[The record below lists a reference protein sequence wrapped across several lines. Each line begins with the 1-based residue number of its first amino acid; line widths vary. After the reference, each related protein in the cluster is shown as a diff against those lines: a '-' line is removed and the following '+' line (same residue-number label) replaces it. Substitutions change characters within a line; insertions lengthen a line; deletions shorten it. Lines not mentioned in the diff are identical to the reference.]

1 MESCGI
7 RVGGRLSIPCWP
19 GISKGHR
26 APPKSTAAFE
36 QLCSSRQECKYATR
50 GTYAY
55 ADRRVPA
62 PRHGAVH
69 ENNDGMEVSSHLQ
82 SPEHFLLLFLVVLHD
97 QGRLEEPG
105 PLVKSR
111 LQLLEE
117 VALLRLSG
125 VF

>member
-1 MESCGI
+1 M
-7 RVGGRLSIPCWP
+7 
-19 GISKGHR
+19 
-26 APPKSTAAFE
+26 
-36 QLCSSRQECKYATR
+36 
-50 GTYAY
+50 YAY

-62 PRHGAVH
+62 PRHCAVH
-69 ENNDGMEVSSHLQ
+69 ENNDGMDVSSHLQ
-82 SPEHFLLLFLVVLHD
+82 PPEHFLLIFLVVLHD

-125 VF
+125 VFQVQLVKRQVYRLPAINDAIYTE